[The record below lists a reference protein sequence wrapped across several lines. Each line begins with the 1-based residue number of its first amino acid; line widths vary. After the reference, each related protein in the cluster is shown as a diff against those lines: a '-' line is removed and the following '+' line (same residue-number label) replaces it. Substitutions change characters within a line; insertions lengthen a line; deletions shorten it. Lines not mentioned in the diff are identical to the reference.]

1 MQDIYDE
8 VRDYVDK
15 LGTDK
20 GGFMGFVASF
30 NGIYSLGAPEEMPA
44 PWKKRLKNTAAAGHS
59 RPQAENAAKR
69 MFCGRF
75 SFSRKKAAADCF
87 FAARERIRSV
97 AQAAD
102 SGRPAMTKRS
112 GTNEIWR

>member
-30 NGIYSLGAPEEMPA
+30 NGIYSLGAPEENA
-44 PWKKRLKNTAAAGHS
+44 RAVEKRLKNTAAAGHS
-59 RPQAENAAKR
+59 RPQAKTPQNACFAGVFFFEK
-69 MFCGRF
+69 
-75 SFSRKKAAADCF
+75 SAAADCF
-87 FAARERIRSV
+87 CCAGKNPLCRTGGGLRQTRNDQKIR
-97 AQAAD
+97 D
-102 SGRPAMTKRS
+102 K
-112 GTNEIWR
+112 